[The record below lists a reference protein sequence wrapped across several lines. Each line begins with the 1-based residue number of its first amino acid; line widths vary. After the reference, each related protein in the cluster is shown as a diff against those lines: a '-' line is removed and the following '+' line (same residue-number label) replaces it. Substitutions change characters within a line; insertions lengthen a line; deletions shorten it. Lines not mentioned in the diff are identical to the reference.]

1 MNLTVANEGIF
12 TRGYTFTLSGEGY
25 GKKLYPLT
33 GMGTGDG
40 QARDTRVRVC
50 LVDRLIWE
58 LLSHS
63 RPADLILA
71 ELRFCCM
78 FGSLYALRM

>member
-1 MNLTVANEGIF
+1 MNLTVANTGIF

-40 QARDTRVRVC
+40 QDQDTRVRVWGGSTRTHT
-50 LVDRLIWE
+50 LRVPSLFG
-58 LLSHS
+58 
-63 RPADLILA
+63 IL
-71 ELRFCCM
+71 
-78 FGSLYALRM
+78 